1 MRKTSFGLGL
11 AGGILGVIQGIGG
24 LLSSLFINWFDFPF
38 GNGNRFFDIFDKSD
52 FVFDRFAD
60 FGGNLWLFMLPGA
73 LCLLAAGILGIIGS
87 TLVSKNNKTAG
98 VLMLVGG
105 GLCVIG
111 NFHTITAGLLIAA
124 GILALVKP
132 KQQPTQEQ

>member
-1 MRKTSFGLGL
+1 MRKVSFGLGL

-24 LLSSLFINWFDFPF
+24 LLTTLFINWFDFPF
-38 GNGNRFFDIFDKSD
+38 DHSNRFFDVFDKSD
-52 FVFDRFAD
+52 FVFDRVID
-60 FGGNLWLFMLPGA
+60 FGEKFWIYMLPSSLA
-73 LCLLAAGILGIIGS
+73 LIAAGILGIIGS

-111 NFHTITAGLLIAA
+111 NFHTLVAGLLIAA

-132 KQQPTQEQ
+132 KQQPTQAQ

>member
-11 AGGILGVIQGIGG
+11 AGGIWGVIQGIGG
-24 LLSSLFINWFDFPF
+24 LVSMLFIDWFDFPF
-38 GNGNRFFDIFDKSD
+38 GNGNIFFDAFDKSD
-52 FVFDRFAD
+52 FIFDRFAEFGND
-60 FGGNLWLFMLPGA
+60 FRFFMLPGS

>member
-11 AGGILGVIQGIGG
+11 AGGILGVIQGLGA
-24 LLSSLFINWFDFPF
+24 LLSALFINWFDFPF
-38 GNGNRFFDIFDKSD
+38 GNGNRFFDVFDQSD
-52 FVFDRFAD
+52 FIFDRFAD
-60 FGGNLWLFMLPGA
+60 FGDNFWLFMLPGT
-73 LCLLAAGILGIIGS
+73 LSLLAAGILGIIGA

-132 KQQPTQEQ
+132 KQQQTQEQ

>member
-11 AGGILGVIQGIGG
+11 AGGILGVIQGISGV
-24 LLSSLFINWFDFPF
+24 LSMLFMDWFDFPF
-38 GNGNRFFDIFDKSD
+38 GNGRFFNDFGFDFDGLLD
-52 FVFDRFAD
+52 FGDRF
-60 FGGNLWLFMLPGA
+60 WVFMLPSS
-73 LCLLAAGILGIIGS
+73 LSLIAAGILGIIGA

-132 KQQPTQEQ
+132 KAKQQPTIEQ